1 MSTNE
6 AEESEGAI
14 VAGQEFSVGEDNEG
28 NEADAF
34 LGEGGG
40 AAAAAAAL
48 VT

>member
-28 NEADAF
+28 NEAEAF
-34 LGEGGG
+34 LGDDGG
-40 AAAAAAAL
+40 AAAAAAVA